1 MKCKFIKFMCSSV
14 IIFFVMVLVV
24 VGGIMWF
31 ISQDEH
37 TSVNDCIR
45 QTHQSLDEIRELV
58 CTPPTTSVYILYLRD
73 RWGDYDYDLLGQL
86 QNLESIT
93 VKRIGSGDE
102 QVIFQELTKLKK
114 LSSVTLS
121 DIPGCSIK
129 RLGDIESL
137 SSLCIENARYPITDL
152 ELLGT
157 YGSFQNL
164 RSLTLDDVHM
174 ETLPDLSRLQELE
187 SLAVHDFGLTRLE
200 PGSVNWENLVSLD
213 ISYTH
218 ISSLDGEIV
227 GRLCNLTTL
236 DLSRGRVT
244 DVSFVLDLPKLKS
257 FSYRGHI
264 SHGVDLERLREHPNF
279 NEDWLKD

>member
-1 MKCKFIKFMCSSV
+1 MVKRKLPKHFRHLLIGV
-14 IIFFVMVLVV
+14 LIAAII
-24 VGGIMWF
+24 GGIIGVAYVKLLSMMF
-31 ISQDEH
+31 AP
-37 TSVNDCIR
+37 TSINDCIKR
-45 QTHQSLDEIRELV
+45 TKQDLDEIRELF
-58 CTPPTTSVYILYLRD
+58 CSSNTFGPLSIQ
-73 RWGDYDYDLLGQL
+73 DYDLLGRL
-86 QNLESIT
+86 PNLESVYIT
-93 VKRIGSGDE
+93 GIGSAESAQAFFG
-102 QVIFQELTKLKK
+102 ELTKLKK
-114 LSSVTLS
+114 LSSVTLV

-129 RLGDIESL
+129 RLGDVEGL
-137 SSLCIENARYPITDL
+137 SSLRIMVARDPITDL

-164 RSLTLDDVHM
+164 RSLVLDVVNLK
-174 ETLPDLSRLQELE
+174 TLPDLSGLQELE

-213 ISYTH
+213 ISYTN

-264 SHGVDLERLREHPNF
+264 SHGVDLECLREHPNF